1 MACTETQASGIFATP
16 SEQHSA
22 LHQPV
27 SSEPVLCPRV
37 LAHHLWSTRKPST
50 LEKGLSSLSEAQ
62 FAPYIQLVPY
72 GDSAPHLYLSFQSS
86 KAGMWQHRP
95 SVLKS
100 QLCFNTPF
108 LKNSFSLD
116 EFHVM
121 VSSPLPSSSTTYVI
135 CVHPGPAVI
144 SNGCINNTNC
154 ENYPHVTSWDW
165 GSQNWTFLW
174 SHSPILYSCK
184 QEGIKITA
192 SYSGGTISLPSDSWD
207 GDMIQRTS
215 KGRNKYS

>member
-1 MACTETQASGIFATP
+1 MACTETQASGIFATH

-22 LHQPV
+22 LHQPG
-27 SSEPVLCPRV
+27 SLESCALSAGACPSPVVHQKATDPGEGTQL
-37 LAHHLWSTRKPST
+37 L
-50 LEKGLSSLSEAQ
+50 
-62 FAPYIQLVPY
+62 APYIQLAPY
-72 GDSAPHLYLSFQSS
+72 EDSAPHLYLFQST
-86 KAGMWQHRP
+86 KAVMWQHRL
-95 SVLKS
+95 SLLKS
-100 QLCFNTPF
+100 QLRFNTPF
-108 LKNSFSLD
+108 LKNSSSLD

-135 CVHPGPAVI
+135 CAHPGPAVI
-144 SNGCINNTNC
+144 SNGCVNNTNC

-207 GDMIQRTS
+207 GDTIQRTS
-215 KGRNKYS
+215 KRKNKYS